1 MNRCISPR
9 KRLICALL
17 ACTVLAALPAQSQ
30 DTIAPWECPAL
41 APPVIRLDHGSRYTS
56 GDKTHSSF
64 DDASNADV
72 NAQLK
77 PLDTFITTMILA
89 ANAALTTA
97 DPKAV
102 DCVQTGLAAWA
113 KAGALGELGTLNAK
127 LSAPSRLAGLAYA
140 WDEVKP
146 MAGETP
152 DALVIEAWLAGLAR
166 TTMTFFDTEAP
177 PNSQKNNLR
186 AWAALAVAR
195 VGLTLQDQAMIDW
208 ADASVQLVACTAN
221 PDGSLPLE
229 MARKRLALHYQL
241 HALTALVP
249 TAVLLQREGHS
260 LFQACGGSLHR
271 SIRFARTAFDDPT
284 EVTRLA
290 KAKQSYFDGSEK
302 LKGFELAWSSAYLA
316 TFYAPD
322 LAAFVAPYGDLT
334 NSKLGGVQALVWQTA
349 P

>member
-1 MNRCISPR
+1 MSRFLHRAP
-9 KRLICALL
+9 L
-17 ACTVLAALPAQSQ
+17 VLALMACGVMGALSAQAQ
-30 DTIAPWECPAL
+30 DAPAPWECPAL
-41 APPVIRLDHGSRYTS
+41 APPVVRLDHGSRYTS

-64 DDASNADV
+64 DTASNADV

-77 PLDTFITTMILA
+77 PLDSFITAMIIA
-89 ANAALTTA
+89 ANVALTSA

-102 DCVQTGLAAWA
+102 DCVRAGLLAWA
-113 KAGALGELGTLNAK
+113 KAGALSDLGTLNAK

-146 MAGETP
+146 MVGETP
-152 DALVIEAWLAGLAR
+152 DGAVIEAWLAGLAR
-166 TTMTFFDTEAP
+166 ATMTFFDTEAP
-177 PNSQKNNLR
+177 PHSQKNNLR

-195 VGLTLQDQAMIDW
+195 VGLTLRDQAMIDW

-241 HALTALVP
+241 HALTALIP
-249 TAVLLQREGHS
+249 TAVLLQRDGHA
-260 LFQACGGSLHR
+260 LFQACNGSLHR
-271 SIRFARTAFDDPT
+271 SIRFALAAFGDPT

-290 KAKQSYFDGSEK
+290 KAKQSYFDGSDK
-302 LKGFELAWSSAYLA
+302 LQGFELAWSSAYLA

-322 LAAFVAPYGDLT
+322 LAAFVAPYGELT
-334 NSKLGGVQALVWQTA
+334 NSKLGGVQSLVWQTA